1 MGQAGRQVQLINEKD
16 NVSRSSVLGL
26 PVPERKDMVERFTVS
41 FSFLVTFIAQFS
53 DILAAT

>member
-41 FSFLVTFIAQFS
+41 FSFLVTFMPSF
-53 DILAAT
+53 